1 MGAKPRSKTSLYF
14 DVPPRFARL
23 NESRFVILPAPYE
36 RTTSYLKGCA
46 KGPQA
51 ILEASAQVE
60 LLEPDIGVEP
70 YLCGIHTTPAVRF
83 GKGDEVTE
91 LDRIRKAAEPFV
103 DSGKFLITL
112 GGEHTVT
119 APLVKLFAEKFRNF
133 SVLHIDAHPDLRDS
147 YQGSSYSHACVARR
161 VIEHAP
167 MVQVGVRSWCI
178 EQDAFMK
185 KAVRKKIAG
194 RPMLRVFP
202 AWDIVGRRGWQR
214 KAVES
219 LSENVYL
226 TFDLDG
232 LDPSVIPAVGTPEP
246 GGLGWYEIINLL
258 KLVIQR
264 RNLVGMDMVELK
276 PIPGQVQSDMAA
288 ARLLHHIIAY
298 QVRRLKPKC

>member
-1 MGAKPRSKTSLYF
+1 MGAKPHSKTSLYF

-51 ILEASAQVE
+51 ILEASTQVE
-60 LLEPDIGVEP
+60 LFEPDVGIEP
-70 YLCGIHTTPAVRF
+70 YLCGIHTAPAVRF
-83 GKGDEVTE
+83 GKGGEAAE

-103 DSGKFLITL
+103 DAGKFLITL
-112 GGEHTVT
+112 GGEHSIT
-119 APLVKLFAEKFRNF
+119 APLAKLFAEKFHNLT
-133 SVLHIDAHPDLRDS
+133 VLHVDAHPDLRNT
-147 YQGSSYSHACVARR
+147 YQGSPFSHACVGRR
-161 VIEHAP
+161 VLEHAH

-178 EQDAFMK
+178 EQDEFMK
-185 KAVRKKIAG
+185 KAARKKIKG
-194 RPMLRVFP
+194 RLMLRVFP

-214 KAVES
+214 KVVEG

-246 GGLGWYEIINLL
+246 GGLGWQETIDLL
-258 KLVIQR
+258 KQVIQH

-298 QVRRLKPKC
+298 QVRRLKLKG